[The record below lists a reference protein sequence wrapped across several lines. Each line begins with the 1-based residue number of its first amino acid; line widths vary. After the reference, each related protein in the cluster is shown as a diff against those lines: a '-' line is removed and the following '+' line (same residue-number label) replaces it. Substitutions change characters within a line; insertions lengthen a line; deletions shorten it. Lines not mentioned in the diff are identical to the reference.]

1 PDKYL
6 LLYATMLQ
14 YFTDKQ
20 NEIVYHPH
28 PTRGSSITNLE
39 PLKQRN
45 VKYIDANMPIEFL
58 LWIPNIKI
66 KQLLLLQSTAQN
78 KLATMVDETTALTK
92 EYIKVFNILDKL
104 YVIQAIINRLTL
116 HTNLKF
122 YGISQKVFETMY
134 KFNFSE
140 YLYKKFAYQ
149 ETCQNAELQPND
161 IFVINT
167 TLQDIE
173 PISNQNFILDMLNQ
187 AAENSIIFFTN
198 IFGESPFIEL
208 LTPIFDENPATEQV
222 KTTVSDFIVPIQIDR
237 SPLDDGEQV
246 GELGTTAIFAFCKN
260 AKTRQYLREIRLTKN
275 LQYLNVVLN
284 VSPISEET
292 AQSWMQQAYNHAVI
306 AAVVNNFNNKII
318 NQKND
323 EIRQKDSEIHRTNEI
338 IQQSNEEIHQKNEE
352 INHKNNEIYQKGEE
366 INHKNNEIWQ
376 INETIHHKNE
386 EIDHLKNRITELET
400 STSWKITKPLRN
412 IKKAFWALI
421 E

>member
-45 VKYIDANMPIEFL
+45 VKYVDANMPIEFL

-149 ETCQNAELQPND
+149 ETCQNAELQQND

-187 AAENSIIFFTN
+187 ADENSIIFFTN

-208 LTPIFDENPATEQV
+208 LTPIFDENPTTEQA
-222 KTTVSDFIVPIQIDR
+222 KTTVSDFIVPIQINR
-237 SPLDDGEQV
+237 TPLDDGKQI

-260 AKTRQYLREIRLTKN
+260 AKTRQYLREIQLTKN

-292 AQSWMQQAYNHAVI
+292 AQSWLQQAYYHAVT

-338 IQQSNEEIHQKNEE
+338 IQQTNKEIHLKDEE
-352 INHKNNEIYQKGEE
+352 INHKNGEIHQKDEE

-386 EIDHLKNRITELET
+386 EIDHLKNRIAELET
-400 STSWKITKPLRN
+400 STSWKITKPLRKL
-412 IKKAFWALI
+412 KKAFWALT